1 MSRYG
6 IRCFSLF
13 LALVIMN
20 AVICFSPG
28 CGRSATTAPDNTEQ
42 SASVPSSDIQ
52 RAPIEEATSSGDAEQ
67 SVATPSSDIQ
77 RAPIDEEDSQLE
89 PGNTIKLISMGEERT
104 LPRRLLGLQVVPF
117 YERLTD
123 SQVKRSIARDM
134 APAFIR
140 FPGGTV
146 GNYYNWRTGLLEVP
160 AENDSS
166 AYTLYFVEVADFI
179 RGLHPQGISIE
190 QYHEFSEAIGAEIV
204 LVANLETSTI
214 PEQVAWFEHMKQDG
228 IIPRRIELGNEF
240 WVAMLGDPNVL
251 EQWPDVTTAMRVMKD
266 YRDALLPY
274 FAEDTLVAIQAA
286 GSRFFENNLDGEL
299 IPMTHLK
306 DWDASLS
313 SKSWFDAV
321 TLHFYLD
328 VDRVAG
334 PGERANLPQNIEEV
348 FPAMMARCDSGLEET
363 LNYIEKRLPGK
374 EIWITEWSGK
384 SGPGVLVSQKEGVI
398 YGMNLH
404 LTTRMVMAM
413 LRNESVTLALYHMLN
428 FSGGTMSLYAYD
440 SESGGYVPIG
450 PATIL
455 TWFNHAA
462 NGGVTYQRL
471 KVEGAKRITSS
482 TTALESYYDI
492 EAALFKKGEKATII
506 IHNASAA
513 NKNLEL
519 SHLME
524 GRLPTKIEV
533 VIANLDEDYSG
544 SIPAVQTVT
553 TGNNLE
559 LPPYSVTRLLWE

>member
-20 AVICFSPG
+20 AAICFSPG
-28 CGRSATTAPDNTEQ
+28 CGRSATTAPDNTKE

-52 RAPIEEATSSGDAEQ
+52 RAPIEEVTSSGDAEQ
-67 SVATPSSDIQ
+67 SAATPSSDIQ
-77 RAPIDEEDSQLE
+77 GSAVDEEDSKPE
-89 PGNTIKLISMGEERT
+89 PGNTIRLVSTAEERE
-104 LPRRLLGLQVVPF
+104 LPRRILGLQAVPF
-117 YERLTD
+117 YERLIGNP
-123 SQVKRSIARDM
+123 VKISIAREM

-140 FPGGTV
+140 FPGGTI
-146 GNYYNWRTGLLEVP
+146 GNYYNWRTGQLEVP
-160 AENDSS
+160 VETNSS
-166 AYTLYFVEVADFI
+166 AYTRYIDQVAEFI
-179 RGLHPQGISIE
+179 RGLYPQGISIE
-190 QYHEFSEAIGAEIV
+190 QYHEFSQAIDAEIV
-204 LVANLETSTI
+204 LVPNLETSTI
-214 PEQVAWFEHMKQDG
+214 AEQVAWFRKMKEEG
-228 IIPRRIELGNEF
+228 ILPRRIELGNEF
-240 WVAMLGDPNVL
+240 WVAMVGDPNVL
-251 EQWPDVTTAMRVMKD
+251 KQWPDVTTAMRVMKD

-286 GSRFFENNLDGEL
+286 GSHFFENNLDGEL

-306 DWDASLS
+306 NWDASLS
-313 SKSWFDAV
+313 SESWFDAV
-321 TLHFYLD
+321 TLHLYLD
-328 VDRVAG
+328 VNRVAG

-384 SGPGVLVSQKEGVI
+384 SGPGVLISEKEGAI

-413 LRNESVTLALYHMLN
+413 LRNKSVTLALYHMLN
-428 FSGGTMSLYAYD
+428 FSGGTMSLYTYD
-440 SESGGYVPIG
+440 TARGRYVPIG

-455 TWFNHAA
+455 MWFNHAA

-519 SHLME
+519 SHLMG